1 LEQTTTPE
9 LREIAK
15 RYGVPFA
22 RKDSRMRLMRRIVFK
37 IHAKNLE
44 AGARPP
50 AASKNR
56 PATPNI
62 KMKIQ
67 VTTSDG
73 QTSSSAGVA
82 INDGCRA
89 RSGTVKR
96 GAKENANFPPC
107 VPRHVLL

>member
-62 KMKIQ
+62 KIE
-67 VTTSDG
+67 DPG
-73 QTSSSAGVA
+73 NYERWANIIIG
-82 INDGCRA
+82 
-89 RSGTVKR
+89 RSRNKR
-96 GAKENANFPPC
+96 W
-107 VPRHVLL
+107 L